1 MIQKH
6 VLEILVYLANALAE
20 RIVILGP
27 QGVEHA
33 NQPAADLFKTEPKL
47 LVGLKPEQLL
57 QPPPAPAR
65 EMQSCDI
72 LGRVFSA
79 SGSGQGPLIRG
90 LAVGLGH
97 GLQVWILQGGVS
109 MADLDALTAG
119 LIHNLAGPLS
129 VIRSSSEL
137 LERFQGKALENSPQ
151 IAAQVQS
158 WPRSVKNAYRVIIE
172 HVDQIT
178 DATRDLL
185 AKVRG
190 EAARRQGPLDLNDI
204 LTREL
209 RFADNNLGLKQSV
222 RQELDLAEGLPMVKG
237 LYSDFSQ
244 SFRNILRNAMQAMKD
259 SPDKALKISTTWD
272 ESHITIRIQ
281 DSGRGIPEA
290 DLKRVFEP
298 FFTTHS
304 PDSQASG
311 LGLYSVQQ
319 LLKPYDVE
327 FEVESKPGCTVFTL
341 KVPWEGEAVDV

>member
-1 MIQKH
+1 MIQNQILKF
-6 VLEILVYLANALAE
+6 LVYLVDALSE

-33 NQPAADLFKTEPKL
+33 NLPAADLFKTAQKAL
-47 LVGLKPEQLL
+47 TGLQPEQLL
-57 QPPPAPAR
+57 QPAPAPAQK
-65 EMQSCDI
+65 MQSCDI
-72 LGRVFSA
+72 LGRVVTP
-79 SGSGQGPLIRG
+79 SGQGPLIRG
-90 LAVGLGH
+90 LSVGLDG

-109 MADLDALTAG
+109 MVDLGALTAG

-151 IAAQVQS
+151 IAAQVQA
-158 WPRSVKNAYRVIIE
+158 WPPSVKNAYRVIVE

-178 DATRDLL
+178 EATRDLL

-222 RQELDLAEGLPMVKG
+222 RQELDLAENLPMVKG

-259 SPDKALKISTTWD
+259 SPEKSLKISTAWD

-281 DSGRGIPEA
+281 DSGRGIPKA

-304 PDSQASG
+304 QESQASG

-319 LLKPYDVE
+319 LLKPYEVA
-327 FEVESKPGCTVFTL
+327 FEVASEPGCTVFTL
-341 KVPWEGEAVDV
+341 RVPWEAEAVDV